1 MTPDGIGGCNAQVP
15 TYKPSVGC
23 YVDVDSSFSWDKV
36 TRTHVHGDTTMTN
49 TYDVES
55 FVTATTSTSST
66 SLPPRFKGALT
77 AVSYVP
83 MVTIVHHQSDLNA
96 AGVTSGSTG
105 TGSTGAGSTGTGT
118 ADSKASGTAAST
130 PNAAYRLGPRAS
142 TWDGLGAIIG
152 GSAAAMALGLAMII
166 L

>member
-1 MTPDGIGGCNAQVP
+1 MTPDGIGWCNAQVP

-23 YVDVDSSFSWDKV
+23 YVDVDSSFSWEKV
-36 TRTHVHGDTTMTN
+36 TSTHVHGGITVTN

-55 FVTATTSTSST
+55 FISATTSTSST
-66 SLPPRFKGALT
+66 SLPLGFEDALT

-83 MVTIVHHQSDLNA
+83 MVTIVHHQSDLSA
-96 AGVTSGSTG
+96 AGITSGSTG
-105 TGSTGAGSTGTGT
+105 TGSTGAGSTGTDAGG
-118 ADSKASGTAAST
+118 SKATGTAAST
-130 PNAAYRLGPRAS
+130 SNAAYRLGPRAS

-152 GSAAAMALGLAMII
+152 GSAVAMALGVAMIV